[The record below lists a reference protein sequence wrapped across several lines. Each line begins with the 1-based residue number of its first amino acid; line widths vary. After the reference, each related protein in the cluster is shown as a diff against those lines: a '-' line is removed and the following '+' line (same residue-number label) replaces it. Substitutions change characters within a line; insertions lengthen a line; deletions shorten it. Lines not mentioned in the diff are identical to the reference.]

1 MNDTMTAPSSA
12 VAAPVRVGVV
22 GLGFMGLTHLKAY
35 QQIPGVTIVAVADAY
50 KQVVNGVIP
59 GVGGN
64 ISDAAAFRLPAGT
77 RVYRRAVEL
86 LADEAVDLVDL
97 CVPTPEHV
105 ELSVAAL
112 RAGKH
117 VICEKP
123 LARNAARCRPL
134 VAAAASASTYFMPA
148 MCMRF
153 WPGWDWL
160 RPAIEQGRY
169 GKVLAARF
177 RRVSAPPGW
186 SQASYFRGEES
197 GGALLDLHIHD
208 TDFVQFCFG
217 RPVAV
222 FARGFSRFSGAVD
235 HVVTHYVVR
244 GGATV
249 WAEGSWVMHG
259 AFPFSMSY
267 TVNFEN
273 ATADYDLA
281 RGPEA
286 LRIYQDGQPA
296 QAIETAGGDGYVGEL
311 THMIQSIRERKPPT
325 VVTLQDAVSAV
336 EICEAEEK
344 SVQTG
349 HLVAL

>member
-1 MNDTMTAPSSA
+1 MNTQTPSSPK
-12 VAAPVRVGVV
+12 PVRVGVV

-35 QQIPGVTIVAVADAY
+35 QQIAGVEIVAVADAY

-64 ISDAAAFRLPAGT
+64 ISDAAAFRLPPGT
-77 RVYRRAVEL
+77 RFYPRVADL
-86 LADEAVDLVDL
+86 LADEAVELVDL
-97 CVPTPEHV
+97 CVPTPEHI

-112 RAGKH
+112 QAGKH

-123 LARNAARCRPL
+123 LARTAARCKP
-134 VAAAASASTYFMPA
+134 VAGAAAAASTFFMPA

-153 WPGWDWL
+153 WPGWAWL
-160 RPAIEQGRY
+160 KQVIETGRY

-186 SQASYFRGEES
+186 SRASYFRGEES

-222 FARGFSRFSGAVD
+222 FSRGQSRFSGAVD
-235 HVVTHYVVR
+235 HVVTQYVVR

-249 WAEGSWVMHG
+249 WAEGSWIMTG

-286 LRIYQDGQPA
+286 LRLYEEGKPVQV
-296 QAIETAGGDGYVGEL
+296 IETAGSDGYVGEL
-311 THMIQSIRERKPPT
+311 THMIQSIRAQKPPS
-325 VVTLQDAVSAV
+325 VVTVHDAVSAV